1 LSQGSIKNNE
11 RLRFLRTV
19 IVVIENR
26 HPLPLHL
33 RDLLLL
39 AAADAEERGTVAPG
53 VLDGVDPIDTIALA
67 ARMVQCQLQA
77 LTANLRSVEARHM
90 LATEVFAT
98 AQSLAADTR
107 AVGAAG
113 TVVGAVADGELAT
126 AAAIANALATFEPAE
141 LVDAAVALCAAS
153 LRVLADAA
161 ATSVAEIVAWSAG
174 DAPTAAPAA
183 RPALRPARAAFCG
196 RDAVVTSGR
205 GAAHSR

>member
-1 LSQGSIKNNE
+1 MSQVSIKNSE
-11 RLRFLRTV
+11 RLRVLRTV

-26 HPLPLHL
+26 HPLPIHL

-39 AAADAEERGTVAPG
+39 AAADAAELGTVAPD

-67 ARMVQCQLQA
+67 ARMVQSQLQA

-98 AQSLAADTR
+98 AQALAGDTR
-107 AVGAAG
+107 AVGAVG
-113 TVVGAVADGELAT
+113 TVVGAVADGELAA
-126 AAAIANALATFEPAE
+126 AAAIGKALATFDPAE
-141 LVDAAVALCAAS
+141 LVDASVALCAAS

-161 ATSVAEIVAWSAG
+161 GATVAEIVAWSAC
-174 DAPTAAPAA
+174 DAPVAAPAA
-183 RPALRPARAAFCG
+183 RPVMRPARAAFCV

-205 GAAHSR
+205 GAAFTR

>member
-1 LSQGSIKNNE
+1 MSQGSIKNNE

-39 AAADAEERGTVAPG
+39 AAADAAERGTVPPD

-98 AQSLAADTR
+98 AQALAADTR

-113 TVVGAVADGELAT
+113 TVVGAVGDGELAT
-126 AAAIANALATFEPAE
+126 AAAIARALATFEPAE
-141 LVDAAVALCAAS
+141 LVDASVALCAAS
-153 LRVLADAA
+153 LRVLADTA
-161 ATSVAEIVAWSAG
+161 ATTVSEIVAWSAG
-174 DAPTAAPAA
+174 DAPAAPAA
-183 RPALRPARAAFCG
+183 RPALRPARATFCG
-196 RDAVVTSGR
+196 REAAVTSGR
-205 GAAHSR
+205 GAARTR